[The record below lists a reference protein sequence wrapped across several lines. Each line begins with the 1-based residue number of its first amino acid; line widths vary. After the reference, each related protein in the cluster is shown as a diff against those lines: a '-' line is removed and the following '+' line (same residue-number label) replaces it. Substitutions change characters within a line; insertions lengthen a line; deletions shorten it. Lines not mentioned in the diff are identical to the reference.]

1 MIVFCKLRIWFLQKF
16 NNFTNKKLDF
26 FREIVCFI
34 CILLFANN
42 FVCWKMQTIFVCEE
56 FAKYSQEVWKLGMW
70 AECEPLKNSQFHVY
84 ITLDIIIHKMVR
96 NINHFKEVIFGV
108 RFFWLKSM
116 CKVYTYILADV
127 FWTFHLLWNSF
138 NLVMLVLCKY
148 LKQWISRNWGIFQI
162 SSYRYLIKVISYY
175 RGYCGFA

>member
-56 FAKYSQEVWKLGMW
+56 FAKYSKHLLSLV
-70 AECEPLKNSQFHVY
+70 QFVTNHISTYIY
-84 ITLDIIIHKMVR
+84 ITTSITCLNVESNFEIFICLLASSLCTFIYLSLFDRYSFLTRIKLDFAKVSKIVIR
-96 NINHFKEVIFGV
+96 NKE
-108 RFFWLKSM
+108 S
-116 CKVYTYILADV
+116 
-127 FWTFHLLWNSF
+127 
-138 NLVMLVLCKY
+138 VLRKN
-148 LKQWISRNWGIFQI
+148 QFE
-162 SSYRYLIKVISYY
+162 
-175 RGYCGFA
+175 